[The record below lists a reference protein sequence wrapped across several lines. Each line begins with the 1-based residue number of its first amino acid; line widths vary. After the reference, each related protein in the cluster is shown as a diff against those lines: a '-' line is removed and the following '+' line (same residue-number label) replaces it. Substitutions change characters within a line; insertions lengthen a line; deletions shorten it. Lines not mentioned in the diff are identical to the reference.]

1 MKVTR
6 FRDFL
11 VKLCGFLR
19 DYSMMLALIVVALWL
34 LVVWAAFTRGDFTSD
49 KFTSYATFGTTLVTL
64 ALAMATAFMAYETR
78 RSRKLTEIA
87 IEENRKLAEAP
98 RIRELIIQVINPLL
112 ESVKEIKG
120 YHERREYQWISQDL
134 GKARRLLS
142 SDQDVAPFQAG
153 AARAFLPDPWIKLEE
168 HAATFCTLNQ
178 TLYREFGRMQASL
191 ITMIQEHDS
200 KAEGFRHLLAD
211 LAKEILSSESFKEKM
226 KGWQEPTSEDKLQ
239 RLTSYAA
246 RSIFNKL
253 LGASEKFIGK
263 QEAYEPFLTEH
274 GDSLVQQLSNSKN
287 IKDKVAQ
294 IKREAD
300 SLAEELKK
308 IEEELSQVK
317 SGYRE
322 DYHLTYEEVEG
333 QGKNTSTLIS

>member
-1 MKVTR
+1 
-6 FRDFL
+6 
-11 VKLCGFLR
+11 
-19 DYSMMLALIVVALWL
+19 MMLALIVVALWL
-34 LVVWAAFTRGDFTSD
+34 LVVWVAFTRGDFTSD
-49 KFTSYATFGTTLVTL
+49 KFTAYATFGTTLVTL

-153 AARAFLPDPWIKLEE
+153 AGRAFLPDPWIKLEE
-168 HAATFCTLNQ
+168 HAANFCALNQ
-178 TLYREFGRMQASL
+178 TLYREFGRMQVSL

-200 KAEGFRHLLAD
+200 KAESFRHLLAD
-211 LAKEILSSESFKEKM
+211 LAKEILSSVKEM
-226 KGWQEPTSEDKLQ
+226 VKGWHELTSEDELQ
-239 RLTSYAA
+239 KLTSFAA
-246 RSIFNKL
+246 HFGFNKL

-274 GDSLVQQLSNSKN
+274 GDSLVQQLSSSKN
-287 IKDKVAQ
+287 IKGKVAQ